1 MLLTAIDLIGR
12 ETVCLA
18 LAMLQ
23 AAQLAT
29 IANYSR
35 DDALPGGTF
44 RSPNV
49 WRRVL

>member
-18 LAMLQ
+18 MLQ
-23 AAQLAT
+23 AVQLAT

-35 DDALPGGTF
+35 DDALLGGTF